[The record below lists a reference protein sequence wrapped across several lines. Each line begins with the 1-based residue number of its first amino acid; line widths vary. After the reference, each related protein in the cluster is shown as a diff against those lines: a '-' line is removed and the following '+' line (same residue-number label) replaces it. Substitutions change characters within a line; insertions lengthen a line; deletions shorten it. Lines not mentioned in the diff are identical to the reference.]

1 MLTAAR
7 ILYAKHW
14 KHEQIPKISERINK
28 LVFLAEMDKLTK
40 KNWRNNKTIN
50 LKRNGTNR
58 KTI

>member
-40 KNWRNNKTIN
+40 KTG
-50 LKRNGTNR
+50 GTTR
-58 KTI
+58 L